1 MNDKE
6 REVMREYYDRRGKA
20 YYTRY
25 YSQLEGA
32 TIVSF
37 TGMVD
42 DEYGNEEFPTFIVKT
57 AKGEFLEIAVSKDP
71 EGNGGGFLFGLY
83 SPNMADFDAEKQKLG
98 ITL

>member
-32 TIVSF
+32 TIISF

-42 DEYGNEEFPTFIVKT
+42 DGMDEEFPTFVVKT
-57 AKGEFLEIAVSKDP
+57 AKGEFLEISVSKDP

-83 SPNMADFDAEKQKLG
+83 SPNMSDFDAEKQKLG

>member
-6 REVMREYYDRRGKA
+6 RDVMREYYDRRGKA
-20 YYTRY
+20 YYQRY

-37 TGMVD
+37 KGMVD
-42 DEYGNEEFPTFIVKT
+42 EDGEEFPTFIVKT
-57 AKGEFLEIAVSKDP
+57 KSGDLLEISVSKDP

-83 SPNMADFDAEKQKLG
+83 MPNMSDFDAEKVAKG